1 VTPTLA
7 TLLLLAAEDPRV
19 IRVHDSYTVTESSGD
34 PAALQPEV
42 ADRVAARLG
51 MTPLGRDVRHR
62 CYFHRPGIDPHEY
75 CFSFERGTGVYR
87 YSVSTSQ
94 HANVA
99 RFALSAYRQEI
110 DPQYRD
116 DPTNFMPLPQ
126 KTSGEFWQRTFINMG
141 YGAQY
146 VYQDNPL
153 TDRVWVAVGFGYLWE
168 GLHYIPIF
176 AGPFLGKTPKDKL
189 AIPLIGLGSL
199 LFWKLTFN
207 GLLVRSHL
215 TEYISVAGS
224 GYQAPRGIRADE

>member
-7 TLLLLAAEDPRV
+7 TLLLLAAEDPRA
-19 IRVHDSYTVTESSGD
+19 IRVHDSFTVTESSAD
-34 PAALQPEV
+34 PAALLPEV

-51 MTPLGRDVRHR
+51 MTPLGRGVQHR

-116 DPTNFMPLPQ
+116 DPTNFTPLPH
-126 KTSGEFWQRTFINMG
+126 KTNGEFWRRTFINMG

-168 GLHYIPIF
+168 GLHYVPIF

-189 AIPLIGLGSL
+189 LIPLLGLGSL

-207 GLLVRSHL
+207 GILVRSHL

-224 GYQAPRGIRADE
+224 GYKAPRGIRADE